1 MKLRAEDRGSAILV
15 MLLLNKETDSS
26 TEGTNKL
33 AVLETIEAARQ
44 AVHHC
49 GSDSKKILPVE
60 YINAT

>member
-1 MKLRAEDRGSAILV
+1 M

-33 AVLETIEAARQ
+33 VVLGTVEAARQ
-44 AVHHC
+44 AVHHY